1 MYIGLTSDHRADGL
15 FKDGG
20 HPTPITEDLLCPGPS
35 ESHKMSQALGK
46 LSLSGSQGLSM
57 SSHNKGIG
65 VTEVEKTKET
75 PGQPRDKYGWDHCCL
90 WEAGEGQCYRHL
102 WSCRSLVSEN

>member
-1 MYIGLTSDHRADGL
+1 MVSSRM
-15 FKDGG
+15 
-20 HPTPITEDLLCPGPS
+20 EDTQPPS
-35 ESHKMSQALGK
+35 LRICSVLDPHSEPHKMSQALGK

-90 WEAGEGQCYRHL
+90 WEVGEGQCYRHL